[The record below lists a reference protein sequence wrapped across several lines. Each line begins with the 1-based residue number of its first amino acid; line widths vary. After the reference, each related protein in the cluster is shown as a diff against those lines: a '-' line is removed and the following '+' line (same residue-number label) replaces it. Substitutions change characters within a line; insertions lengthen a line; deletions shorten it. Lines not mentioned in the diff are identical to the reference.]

1 MTNIN
6 IRSLVKVS
14 GLIMIIIGIA
24 FMACVPVALIYSES
38 IFPFLWPS
46 LIVLIPGL
54 LMYFLVRASM
64 SEKVSLREGYL
75 NVAVSWLLLALL
87 GTLPYLFSGTVTGFI
102 NALFETMSGFTTT
115 GATVIGNVEILPK
128 SILFWRSLTHW
139 IGGVGVILLVIV
151 ILPNLKSGG
160 YHLFTLE
167 SSMKQKIMPRTRS
180 IAYTILIIY
189 FSMTVLEV
197 VLLRLGKMSLFDS
210 ICHTFA
216 TVATAGFSTR
226 NTSISEYSPYI
237 QYVIASFM
245 FLGGISYI
253 VYYFIVRREFRKIAT
268 FEEFWFYIFFVTAA
282 TVVVTLILYT
292 GTDRTFELS
301 IRHGFFQVISQIT
314 GTGFATTDYMLWPHG
329 GWFIMILLMPA
340 GGCTGSTTGG
350 MKMARHLIALKNL
363 KVVFRRFQHHHAVI
377 PIRLNERIVPENLN
391 ITILTF
397 ILLYIALTI
406 AGMILIHFSGV
417 PLIEAVGASASAISN
432 VGPGLGASG
441 NFGHYN
447 GFTSGAKVTMT
458 ALMLVG
464 RLEIFTI
471 LALFTR
477 AFWKI

>member
-1 MTNIN
+1 M
-6 IRSLVKVS
+6 
-14 GLIMIIIGIA
+14 
-24 FMACVPVALIYSES
+24 
-38 IFPFLWPS
+38 
-46 LIVLIPGL
+46 
-54 LMYFLVRASM
+54 
-64 SEKVSLREGYL
+64 
-75 NVAVSWLLLALL
+75 
-87 GTLPYLFSGTVTGFI
+87 
-102 NALFETMSGFTTT
+102 
-115 GATVIGNVEILPK
+115 
-128 SILFWRSLTHW
+128 
-139 IGGVGVILLVIV
+139 
-151 ILPNLKSGG
+151 
-160 YHLFTLE
+160 
-167 SSMKQKIMPRTRS
+167 
-180 IAYTILIIY
+180 
-189 FSMTVLEV
+189 
-197 VLLRLGKMSLFDS
+197 
-210 ICHTFA
+210 
-216 TVATAGFSTR
+216 
-226 NTSISEYSPYI
+226 
-237 QYVIASFM
+237 
-245 FLGGISYI
+245 
-253 VYYFIVRREFRKIAT
+253 
-268 FEEFWFYIFFVTAA
+268 
-282 TVVVTLILYT
+282 VVTLILYT

>member
-1 MTNIN
+1 
-6 IRSLVKVS
+6 
-14 GLIMIIIGIA
+14 MIIIGIA

-87 GTLPYLFSGTVTGFI
+87 GTLPFLFSGTVPGFI

-139 IGGVGVILLVIV
+139 IGGVGVILLVII

-180 IAYTILIIY
+180 IAYTILTIY

-245 FLGGISYI
+245 FLGGIS
-253 VYYFIVRREFRKIAT
+253 
-268 FEEFWFYIFFVTAA
+268 
-282 TVVVTLILYT
+282 
-292 GTDRTFELS
+292 
-301 IRHGFFQVISQIT
+301 
-314 GTGFATTDYMLWPHG
+314 
-329 GWFIMILLMPA
+329 
-340 GGCTGSTTGG
+340 
-350 MKMARHLIALKNL
+350 
-363 KVVFRRFQHHHAVI
+363 
-377 PIRLNERIVPENLN
+377 
-391 ITILTF
+391 
-397 ILLYIALTI
+397 
-406 AGMILIHFSGV
+406 
-417 PLIEAVGASASAISN
+417 
-432 VGPGLGASG
+432 
-441 NFGHYN
+441 
-447 GFTSGAKVTMT
+447 
-458 ALMLVG
+458 
-464 RLEIFTI
+464 
-471 LALFTR
+471 
-477 AFWKI
+477 